1 MSSSEKKTTLVWS
14 GMRVQVEILYE
25 EGPEQMT
32 LVIVPDAQADFS
44 RGLLGEGTP
53 LAKALLGQPVGGRV
67 PYHQGDARWVR
78 ILAAGPAEETPGT
91 LVAAERQ
98 ERLRRNLEQIDR
110 TNAIVFA
117 SSFSGKWGD
126 YDPQGIENWE
136 KQDAPEDDQPGQQ
149 KAEG

>member
-1 MSSSEKKTTLVWS
+1 
-14 GMRVQVEILYE
+14 MRVQVEILYE
-25 EGPEQMT
+25 EGPQQMT

-53 LAKALLGQPVGGRV
+53 LARALLGQPVGGRV

-78 ILAAGPAEETPGT
+78 ILAAGPAEDAPGAE
-91 LVAAERQ
+91 VAAERQ

-126 YDPQGIENWE
+126 YDPQGVEQWE
-136 KQDAPEDDQPGQQ
+136 QPEPPQDDQTAQ
-149 KAEG
+149 KKAGD